1 METKTIDEQTGEAC
15 YAKDSLSLVHEN
27 LTMTSTMETSGGFGA
42 MMDTSGRSC
51 TDDFGDPDSDCDGV
65 GDDFDDCPGTAEG
78 AEVDGFGCSDAQN
91 GGGGGGGGGGGNA
104 DADGDGIPDSSDAC
118 PNDYA
123 DSSNDADG
131 DGCPDNSGGGGNAD
145 ADGDGVNDNDDTCPD
160 TPAGES
166 VDMMGCSE
174 SQGGNTGGGNG
185 NGGGNNGG
193 GNNGGGMGGGNSG
206 GTIEEDVYPLEL
218 TSRLR

>member
-1 METKTIDEQTGEAC
+1 MQ
-15 YAKDSLSLVHEN
+15 DSLSLVHEN

-91 GGGGGGGGGGGNA
+91 GGGGGGDA
-104 DADGDGIPDSSDAC
+104 DTDGDGIPDSSDAC

-123 DSSNDADG
+123 DSSNDADV
-131 DGCPDNSGGGGNAD
+131 DGCPITAAVAAAVTVTVTQMRTVMASMTTMTPVRTLLP
-145 ADGDGVNDNDDTCPD
+145 VN
-160 TPAGES
+160 
-166 VDMMGCSE
+166 
-174 SQGGNTGGGNG
+174 
-185 NGGGNNGG
+185 
-193 GNNGGGMGGGNSG
+193 
-206 GTIEEDVYPLEL
+206 PL
-218 TSRLR
+218 T